1 MIEYNVCIRGIDPV
15 VVVVVVV
22 VDKEESAINI
32 TASLATPP

>member
-1 MIEYNVCIRGIDPV
+1 MIEYNVCIRGIDP